1 MNTLLSSED
10 ISHLQAIARDVRARV
25 LTVACQ
31 SGCCHIGSSLS
42 PVDLLVALYFRV
54 MRIDPTKP
62 EDPLRDRCILSKG
75 HGALGLYATL
85 EKRGYFPASHLDQ
98 YGKDNSVL
106 TVHPVYKAAPGI
118 EATSGALGHGLPMGL
133 GLALA
138 ARHDAASWRTYVVL
152 SDGECDEGSTWEAAM
167 LAGHVRASN
176 LVALVDYNKSQ
187 GFGATKDVIDL
198 EPFTTKWES
207 MGWEVHEVNGHDYT
221 EIVNVL
227 EAPRTTDKP
236 LVLIAHTSKGKG
248 VSYMMENPLD
258 WHYKNIKPEDLP
270 AALAEL

>member
-1 MNTLLSSED
+1 MNTPLSSNE
-10 ISHLQAIARDVRARV
+10 ILQLQAAARTIRTRI
-25 LTVACQ
+25 LTVASQ

-54 MRIDPTKP
+54 MRIDPTQP
-62 EDPLRDRCILSKG
+62 QDPQRDRCILSKG

-85 EKRGYFPASHLDQ
+85 ETRGFFPASHLDV
-98 YGKDNSVL
+98 YGKDNTVL
-106 TVHPVYKAAPGI
+106 AVHPVHGSAPGI

-138 ARHDAASWRTYVVL
+138 ARHDSAPWRTFVVL

-167 LAGHVRASN
+167 LAGHLRANN

-187 GFGATKDVIDL
+187 GFGMTKDVIDL

-207 MGWEVHEVNGHDYT
+207 MGWEVREVNGHDFT
-221 EIVNVL
+221 EIVTAL
-227 EAPRTTDKP
+227 ESPRLTDKP
-236 LVLIAHTSKGKG
+236 LVLIAHTVKGKG
-248 VSYMMENPLD
+248 VSYMENTVD
-258 WHYKNIKPEDLP
+258 WHYKNLKPEDL
-270 AALAEL
+270 AAAVAELG

>member
-1 MNTLLSSED
+1 MNTPLSSNE
-10 ISHLQAIARDVRARV
+10 IMQLQETARTIRARI
-25 LTVACQ
+25 LTVASQ

-54 MRIDPTKP
+54 MRIDPTQP
-62 EDPLRDRCILSKG
+62 QDPQRDRCILSKG

-85 EKRGYFPASHLDQ
+85 ETRGFFPASHLDV
-98 YGKDNSVL
+98 YGKDNTVL
-106 TVHPVYKAAPGI
+106 AVHPVHGSAPGI

-138 ARHDAASWRTYVVL
+138 ARHDSAPWRTFVVL

-167 LAGHVRASN
+167 LAGHLRANN

-187 GFGATKDVIDL
+187 GFGMTKDVIDL

-207 MGWEVHEVNGHDYT
+207 MGWEVREVNGHDFT
-221 EIVNVL
+221 EIVTAL
-227 EAPRTTDKP
+227 ESPRLTDKP
-236 LVLIAHTSKGKG
+236 LVLIAHTVKGKG
-248 VSYMMENPLD
+248 VSYMENTVD
-258 WHYKNIKPEDLP
+258 WHYKNLKPEDL
-270 AALAEL
+270 AAAVAELG

>member
-10 ISHLQAIARDVRARV
+10 IAQLQATARDVRARV
-25 LTVACQ
+25 LTVASQ

-54 MRIDPTKP
+54 MHIDPAKP
-62 EDPLRDRCILSKG
+62 EDPQRDRCILSKG

-85 EKRGYFPASHLDQ
+85 EKRGYFPASYLDQ

-106 TVHPVYKAAPGI
+106 AVHPVYHSAPGI
-118 EATSGALGHGLPMGL
+118 EATSGALGHGLSLAL

-138 ARHDAASWRTYVVL
+138 ARHDTATWKSYVVL
-152 SDGECDEGSTWEAAM
+152 SDGECDEGSIWEAAM
-167 LAGHVRASN
+167 LAGHLRVTN
-176 LVALVDYNKSQ
+176 LVAIVDYNKIQS
-187 GFGATKDVIDL
+187 FGMTKDVLDL

-207 MGWEVHEVNGHDYT
+207 MGWEVHEVNGHDYA
-221 EIVNVL
+221 EIVNIL

-236 LVLIAHTSKGKG
+236 LVVIAHTIKGKG
-248 VSYMMENPLD
+248 VSYMENTLD
-258 WHYKNIKPEDLP
+258 WHYKNLKPEDLP